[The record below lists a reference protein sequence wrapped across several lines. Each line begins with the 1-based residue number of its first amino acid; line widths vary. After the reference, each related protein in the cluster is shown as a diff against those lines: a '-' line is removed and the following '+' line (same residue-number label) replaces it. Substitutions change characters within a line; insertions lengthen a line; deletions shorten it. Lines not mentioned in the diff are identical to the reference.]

1 MRTLL
6 APANPL
12 EHIEERIIEFQGINR
27 KSSVTDGE
35 MNDMLN
41 MSSSKYPLLA
51 PRALRGQYELPD
63 GVLRPLKLET
73 RYNKLA
79 MIALME
85 DDSIAF
91 FFDGEEITAVN
102 DLSESTEMVAINTK
116 ICFFPEKK
124 YLEVTI
130 NSSGEVV
137 IGTYGSLDAAFNNSQ
152 SGLAVDVT
160 ATTEAVTMTIPGGH
174 SFGYDDAVNINGS
187 FIYTKDETQKTLN
200 TVTSAAITAT
210 TSTTIELPGG
220 TFLELEGATNITFRG
235 TIKRDIPDMDLV
247 TEWNNRIWGAN
258 SINNTIYACKLGD
271 PKNWQYYQGT
281 SLDSYYA
288 QQGTDGDFTGVAPYS
303 GHLCFFKESSLC
315 KIYGTA
321 PSNYQIAN
329 VECYGVEK
337 GSRRSVVTINDTV
350 FYKSSIGIM
359 AYDGSIPICISEKFC
374 REFRNVVAGT
384 ENTKYYASIPAK
396 AIGYELMVLDIDK
409 GLWHKEDSKRMRD
422 ACTVNNRLYF
432 IEHEDAGLVCS
443 ESLFASDYLLM
454 GSSDISGTVCIANP
468 QNPSESYDTL
478 NSMAIF
484 GPFDEYVEE
493 YKIYSKLSLRLLIYT
508 GTELSV
514 YIKIN
519 DGEWELVKTFAPAET
534 HGEVIPIIPRRCDRY
549 SIKIEATGNYEVKSL
564 TRRVRKGT
572 FGKL

>member
-12 EHIEERIIEFQGINR
+12 EYIEERIIEFQGINR
-27 KSSVTDGE
+27 RSSVADGE

-85 DDSIAF
+85 DESVAF
-91 FFDGEEITAVN
+91 FFDGEEISKVN
-102 DLSESTEMVAINTK
+102 NISSSTEMIAINTK
-116 ICFFPEKK
+116 ICFFPEKT

-130 NSSGEVV
+130 NNLGEVV
-137 IGTYGSLDAAFNNSQ
+137 IGDYAALDSAYST
-152 SGLAVDVT
+152 SGGLPVTVVVT
-160 ATTEAVTMTIPGGH
+160 ADNVTMTLGAHG
-174 SFGYDDAVNINGS
+174 FGYDDAVNINGS
-187 FIYTKDETQKTLN
+187 FIYTKDDTQKTLN
-200 TVTSAAITAT
+200 TIASAAITAV
-210 TSTTIELPGG
+210 TSTTIELPAG
-220 TFLELEGATNITFRG
+220 TFLELEGATNITFTG
-235 TIKRDIPDMDLV
+235 TIKRDIPDMDLI
-247 TEWNNRIWGAN
+247 TEWNNRLWGAN
-258 SINNTIYACKLGD
+258 SVNNTIYACKLGD

-288 QQGTDGDFTGVAPYS
+288 QQGTDGDWTGVAPYS

-321 PSNYQIAN
+321 PQNFQIAN

-350 FYKSSIGIM
+350 FYKSQIGIM
-359 AYDGSIPICISEKFC
+359 AYDGSVPVCISDKFC
-374 REFRNVVAGT
+374 RDFRNVIAGT
-384 ENTKYYASIPAK
+384 ENTKYYASIQSK
-396 AIGYELMVLDIDK
+396 AIGYEMMVLDIDR
-409 GLWHKEDSKRMRD
+409 GLWHKEDNKRMRN

-432 IEHEDAGLVCS
+432 AEYEDAELLCS
-443 ESLFASDYLLM
+443 ETLLASDYLMM
-454 GSSDISGTVCIANP
+454 GSSDVAGTVCIANP
-468 QNPSESYDTL
+468 QNASESYDTL
-478 NSMAIF
+478 NSMAVF
-484 GPFDEYVEE
+484 GPFDEYIEE
-493 YKIYSKLSLRLLIYT
+493 HKIYSKLSLRLLIYT
-508 GTELSV
+508 GTALSV
-514 YIKIN
+514 FIKLN
-519 DGEWELVKTFAPAET
+519 DGAWELVKSFNPAET
-534 HGEVIPIIPRRCDRY
+534 HGEVIPIVPRRCDRY